1 MRFFSSMRLTIF
13 TLFFLAISSIIGTVI
28 PQKETFEFYVE
39 NFGENLAKLFQ
50 ILSVPDMYNSW
61 WFVSFLIL
69 LSINLIICTID
80 RFPNIWRLVTAD
92 ILSQDPT
99 RLEKMSNRLLVETTL
114 SQAETTKLVS
124 NVLNKA
130 GWQTRQTNN
139 DEGNLIG
146 AQKGSW
152 TRLGFMTVHISILI
166 IFIGAIIGYYWGYK
180 GSVMIPEG
188 AAADKFYEFGSRKA
202 IPIDFQVRCDRFSL
216 TFYETGAPKEYRSDL
231 TVLEDGKEILKKSI
245 VVNDPMNYK
254 GLTFYQSSYEGS
266 NEFLVTIKDTTTN
279 EEQQFLVPPGKQI
292 KWTDETSF
300 GILNISGPGQAG
312 GNHYKIWFNDSKGDP
327 STFWMADNK
336 TVTIQRP
343 ETAYAFNLRQRF
355 STGLQVT
362 KDPGVWYVYS
372 GCGLMIFGLFMTFF
386 LSHRRIWVF
395 TTKKDSGTR
404 IVFAGTA
411 NKNKVGFERDFEI
424 VATLLK
430 KNDQL
435 NLIEG

>member
-1 MRFFSSMRLTIF
+1 MLFFSSIRLTIF

-28 PQKETFEFYVE
+28 PQGKPFQFYVE
-39 NFGENLAKLFQ
+39 NFGENLARLFQ

-69 LSINLIICTID
+69 LSTNLIICTID

-92 ILSQDPT
+92 ILSQDPA
-99 RLEKMSNRLLVETTL
+99 RLEKMPDRLIVESSLPQTEVTETVTTI
-114 SQAETTKLVS
+114 
-124 NVLNKA
+124 LNKA
-130 GWQTRQTNN
+130 GWRTKQTNK
-139 DEGNLIG
+139 DGGDLVG
-146 AQKGSW
+146 AQKGAW

-188 AAADKFYEFGSRKA
+188 AAADTFYEFGSREA

-245 VVNDPMNYK
+245 VVNDPMSYK

-266 NEFLVTIKDTTTN
+266 NEFLVTIKDMTTN

-292 KWTDETSF
+292 KWTDEISF
-300 GILNISGPGQAG
+300 GIINISGRGPAG
-312 GNHYKIWFNDSKGDP
+312 GNQYKIWFNDSKGDP
-327 STFWMADNK
+327 STFWTADDK
-336 TVTIQRP
+336 PVTIQRP
-343 ETAYAFNLRQRF
+343 ETSYALTMRQRF

-411 NKNKVGFERDFEI
+411 NKNKVGFEKDFEI
-424 VATLLK
+424 VTTLLK
-430 KNDQL
+430 KNDQF